1 MRPLRWAAFWR
12 SLGWLL
18 VIFSVVAS
26 LVPTS
31 SLPDVSF
38 SDKLGHAVTYGGL
51 TVWFCGIY
59 PRRMAPRVA
68 VALFLVGVA
77 VEGVQSLTESRSPEM
92 ADLAANAAG
101 ILIGLALSRAGLD
114 KWCAMV
120 ESLLGADRASDHS
133 DS

>member
-1 MRPLRWAAFWR
+1 M
-12 SLGWLL
+12 
-18 VIFSVVAS
+18 IFSVVAS

-77 VEGVQSLTESRSPEM
+77 VEGMQSLTESRSPEM